1 MCNQDQKQNG
11 NKHKITRRTFDP
23 LGVLHRDNS
32 DARAGEQHLILKK
45 QIEGDQNPKE
55 IHYHKPFD

>member
-1 MCNQDQKQNG
+1 METNTKS
-11 NKHKITRRTFDP
+11 P
-23 LGVLHRDNS
+23 GVPSIRL

-55 IHYHKPFD
+55 IHYHKHFD